1 VRGTA
6 LGNEPQGCG
15 GGRVGSLFGRFD
27 IGIVAGGAVGCATGG
42 LVGLY
47 GSPNADVF
55 PWMSNVSARSA
66 PWGARRGSVVK

>member
-1 VRGTA
+1 MRGTA
-6 LGNEPQGCG
+6 LGYEPQGCG

-47 GSPNADVF
+47 GSPNANVF
-55 PWMSNVSARSA
+55 PRMSNISARSA

>member
-1 VRGTA
+1 MRGTA
-6 LGNEPQGCG
+6 LSNEPQGCG

-47 GSPNADVF
+47 GPPNANVF
-55 PWMSNVSARSA
+55 PRMTNVSARSA
-66 PWGARRGSVVK
+66 PWGARSGSVVK

>member
-1 VRGTA
+1 MRGTA

-47 GSPNADVF
+47 GSPNANVF
-55 PWMSNVSARSA
+55 PRMSNISARSA